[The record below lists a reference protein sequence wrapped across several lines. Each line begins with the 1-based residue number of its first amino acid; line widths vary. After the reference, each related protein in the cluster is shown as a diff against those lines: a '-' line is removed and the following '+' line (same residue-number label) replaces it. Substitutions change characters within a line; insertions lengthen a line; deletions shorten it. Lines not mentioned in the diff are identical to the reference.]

1 LLTFRAFLQLGVTR
15 QQLMQDLEAIR
26 QAIQEEAKELEE
38 IERARGLRR

>member
-1 LLTFRAFLQLGVTR
+1 
-15 QQLMQDLEAIR
+15 MQDLEAIR